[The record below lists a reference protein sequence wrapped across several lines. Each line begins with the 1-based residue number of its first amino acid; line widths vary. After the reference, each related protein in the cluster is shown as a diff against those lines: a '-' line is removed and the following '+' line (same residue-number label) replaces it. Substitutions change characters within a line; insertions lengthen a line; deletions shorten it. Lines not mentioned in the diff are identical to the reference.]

1 MRINRVELVKGMLPD
16 AIRQTP
22 RDTFV
27 YAMDGEDQVWPS
39 YREAATALAKEL
51 GLGER
56 PVKSEDIQRRMGK
69 VKVLYTNVEAMN
81 RASNGKV
88 DGQPTPVGR
97 RPRASAL
104 QELRTEV
111 TAREVRKRG
120 GGRGRQ
126 QRSVSVELPQ
136 SAVAE
141 LLRSGKAKIMLRVKS
156 R

>member
-1 MRINRVELVKGMLPD
+1 MPINRVELVKGMLPD

-27 YAMDGEDQVWPS
+27 FPLDGEDQIYPS

-56 PVKSEDIQRRMGK
+56 NVTSDEVHRRMGGN

-81 RASNGKV
+81 RHTKPAPAKTVEQDN
-88 DGQPTPVGR
+88 
-97 RPRASAL
+97 RAAL
-104 QELRTEV
+104 NELREEV
-111 TAREVRKRG
+111 TAREARGKRG
-120 GGRGRQ
+120 ARGRQ
-126 QRSVSVELPQ
+126 QRSIAVELPQ
-136 SAVAE
+136 SAISE
-141 LLRSGKAKIMLRVKS
+141 LLRSGRAKVMLRVKA